1 MRKLPNGDH
10 ILEKSLQSHP
20 LFWQKLAPP
29 LADFA
34 RLGAA
39 FAYSGGGI
47 SARAERALSEVSG

>member
-39 FAYSGGGI
+39 FAYSGGA
-47 SARAERALSEVSG
+47 SPREQNVLYQK